1 MSKITSNSTHSESHG
16 IFNFRFLLKIHFK
29 ANGPMLFL
37 SINPPLPLYLLHS
50 KWISSNPLN
59 LLLCC
64 QMQFCQLNVFL
75 IQIHP
80 HTFHSMKR
88 WYSNQFQLKR
98 HQNTPQIDIRSNSMN
113 IYSFRLLSSKCLRR
127 QITVSLNA
135 STENTTTIRRIDS
148 IQIEKHL
155 PTKRS
160 ANYFWY

>member
-1 MSKITSNSTHSESHG
+1 MSKITSNSTYSKSNG

-29 ANGPMLFL
+29 ANAVVPLHQSSSPALLAAFQMEFIKSIEFITLL
-37 SINPPLPLYLLHS
+37 SNAILSVECVPNSNPPAHIP
-50 KWISSNPLN
+50 
-59 LLLCC
+59 
-64 QMQFCQLNVFL
+64 
-75 IQIHP
+75 
-80 HTFHSMKR
+80 MKR

-98 HQNTPQIDIRSNSMN
+98 HQNTLQIDIRSNSMN

-135 STENTTTIRRIDS
+135 STENMETIRRIDS

-160 ANYFWY
+160 ANCFWYECH